1 MGDIM
6 YSKVRTF
13 GLCLRTTFSIAKN
26 ETSSLTRIYV
36 GPFTAQIKCP
46 RDWQLRGVDA
56 TGGRTGQSFPLHIL
70 SDKILLF
77 SNARHA
83 GSRYVMLW
91 VSSVSVQSRTS
102 SRLAEIQTAT
112 HSFIWFLSQQP
123 SSSRKILL
131 VLGRNF
137 IEVQTLS
144 KRVWLWLETW
154 DEKKK
159 TSGSSYGFGGNWK
172 QVTTGNK
179 SNHYQVLPDTSITYP
194 QNNKAAH
201 RVALPP
207 LSSFSLRT
215 LPPMDQSPTVFLPAS
230 CLEVKPRVGLGLVNL
245 SAAGAVEREATC
257 SGGSGASAPHTGL
270 FFLLTLAP
278 RLLFQAR
285 PL

>member
-1 MGDIM
+1 MLVTPGAD
-6 YSKVRTF
+6 TWCF
-13 GLCLRTTFSIAKN
+13 G
-26 ETSSLTRIYV
+26 
-36 GPFTAQIKCP
+36 CP
-46 RDWQLRGVDA
+46 RSASNPELLADLPRFKQQRIASFGSFLNSPHPHEKFSLFWGETLLR
-56 TGGRTGQSFPLHIL
+56 SKPYPKEF
-70 SDKILLF
+70 
-77 SNARHA
+77 
-83 GSRYVMLW
+83 GSGWKHGM
-91 VSSVSVQSRTS
+91 
-102 SRLAEIQTAT
+102 
-112 HSFIWFLSQQP
+112 
-123 SSSRKILL
+123 K
-131 VLGRNF
+131 
-137 IEVQTLS
+137 
-144 KRVWLWLETW
+144 
-154 DEKKK
+154 KKK

-194 QNNKAAH
+194 QNNKPAH
-201 RVALPP
+201 SVALPP

>member
-1 MGDIM
+1 MGDIV
-6 YSKVRTF
+6 YSKVRTL

-159 TSGSSYGFGGNWK
+159 
-172 QVTTGNK
+172 
-179 SNHYQVLPDTSITYP
+179 
-194 QNNKAAH
+194 H
-201 RVALPP
+201 RVVHMALGEIENRWRQETNQTTIKSFQIRP
-207 LSSFSLRT
+207 LLT
-215 LPPMDQSPTVFLPAS
+215 HKTT
-230 CLEVKPRVGLGLVNL
+230 K
-245 SAAGAVEREATC
+245 
-257 SGGSGASAPHTGL
+257 PHTGL
-270 FFLLTLAP
+270 LFLLSA
-278 RLLFQAR
+278 LFLFALSLQWTSLQLFSCQHRVWKSSPGSA
-285 PL
+285 

>member
-1 MGDIM
+1 MEATFEEPQFCKIWQKKKGRLTLGDIV
-6 YSKVRTF
+6 YSKVRTL

-123 SSSRKILL
+123 SSSRKKFSLFWGETLL
-131 VLGRNF
+131 R
-137 IEVQTLS
+137 S
-144 KRVWLWLETW
+144 KPYPKEFGSGWKHGMK
-154 DEKKK
+154 KKK
-159 TSGSSYGFGGNWK
+159 TSGSSYGFGGN
-172 QVTTGNK
+172 
-179 SNHYQVLPDTSITYP
+179 
-194 QNNKAAH
+194 
-201 RVALPP
+201 
-207 LSSFSLRT
+207 
-215 LPPMDQSPTVFLPAS
+215 
-230 CLEVKPRVGLGLVNL
+230 
-245 SAAGAVEREATC
+245 
-257 SGGSGASAPHTGL
+257 
-270 FFLLTLAP
+270 
-278 RLLFQAR
+278 
-285 PL
+285 